1 MRRARSRFVPAR
13 QALRLAAVSAAAL
26 LCSLF
31 AGSSTETAEANGDT
45 RTLNLYHSHTGES
58 IQATFRVNGS
68 YDPAVLEKLNYFL
81 RDWRNNDRTR
91 MDPRLFDTVWEVYR
105 TAGATQPI
113 VIFSAYRSPETNAM
127 LRRRSS
133 AVAEY
138 SQHMLGKAMDTTMPG
153 MSMEQIREIGIKM
166 QRGGVGFYSRENFVH
181 LDVGGVRSWPR
192 LSYEQLARLFP
203 DGKSAHLASN
213 GRSLPRYE
221 EARAEIASRGGV
233 VSDAPQAMAGGGFF
247 GWLFGGGRDRQE
259 EAEAVRGAMPGRG
272 PAPSGA
278 TQVAALEKPAPAV
291 RMTRAERR
299 AAEKAAKAAPALA
312 AIDAADPPDA
322 NANRSLVA
330 ALAPPPAPIPA
341 AQPRLA
347 AAVPA
352 PTAPTPPPRAAE
364 QAAAPDAPVKDAA
377 KDRDNEKDAAKEKPD
392 AVSKQLMAAVPL
404 PPARPD
410 DLIAYADVPLP
421 PSRAEHLIQTASLT
435 AAPMTTPQVVA
446 DAVTK
451 PVPTTVAA
459 KMDAARAEA
468 AKSDPAKAGMA
479 MTLAR
484 AASLPVVITRGPKD
498 QQVMPASVLGY
509 AASSG
514 AGPRQ
519 RIARLGKD
527 GDAPDIVSARLDR
540 SNFSDLTSETPTAE
554 APPASLLGQ
563 ALTGLRQ
570 AARIVPDALAAA
582 PSASYKLAFGAA
594 SGILNYASFTKP
606 QPPKEA
612 SHADKVSI
620 VDASAK

>member
-1 MRRARSRFVPAR
+1 MHKGCRRFVPASK
-13 QALRLAAVSAAAL
+13 ALRLVAASAAAL
-26 LCSLF
+26 LCGLF

-105 TAGATQPI
+105 SAGATQPI

-233 VSDAPQAMAGGGFF
+233 VSDAPQVVAGGGFF

-278 TQVAALEKPAPAV
+278 TQVAALENPAPAA

-299 AAEKAAKAAPALA
+299 AAEKAAKTAPALA
-312 AIDAADPPDA
+312 AIDAADPRDA
-322 NANRSLVA
+322 GANRAIVA
-330 ALAPPPAPIPA
+330 AVAPPPAPAP
-341 AQPRLA
+341 QSVA

-352 PTAPTPPPRAAE
+352 PPVPTPPTRAA
-364 QAAAPDAPVKDAA
+364 AKDAPVKDL
-377 KDRDNEKDAAKEKPD
+377 DNEKDAAKEKPD
-392 AVSKQLMAAVPL
+392 ASVRPLLAFVPL
-404 PPARPD
+404 PPSRPD
-410 DLIAYADVPLP
+410 DLVAYADVPLP
-421 PSRAEHLIQTASLT
+421 PARAGGLIQTASLT
-435 AAPMTTPQVVA
+435 AASPAPA
-446 DAVTK
+446 PAASDAAAK
-451 PVPTTVAA
+451 PAPTTIAA

-468 AKSDPAKAGMA
+468 AKADPAKASA
-479 MTLAR
+479 AITLAR

-514 AGPRQ
+514 AAPRQ
-519 RIARLGKD
+519 RVANLAK
-527 GDAPDIVSARLDR
+527 DAPEIVSARLDR

-582 PSASYKLAFGAA
+582 PSAGYRLAFGAA

-606 QPPKEA
+606 QPPAAA

-620 VDASAK
+620 VDASTK